1 MVKLNKL
8 PEVAMAYSTFTSKT
22 PHAYLDINREK
33 AELMDVSIGNIYS
46 TLQTY
51 LGSLYVNDVNI
62 GTQANKVMVM
72 ADWKY
77 RKIWKALRIFMFRA
91 IRETWFRWEVLLK
104 SGV

>member
-1 MVKLNKL
+1 MDLRLQSIENSDMTALEKTLNEFLVKLNKL

-33 AELMDVSIGNIYS
+33 AELLDVSIGNIYS

-62 GTQANKVMVM
+62 GTQANMV
-72 ADWKY
+72 
-77 RKIWKALRIFMFRA
+77 
-91 IRETWFRWEVLLK
+91 
-104 SGV
+104 